1 MPHADSLQPTDPFRH
16 HTLQVIEAG
25 VRYHTDEAFR
35 RSVAEN
41 PRDALGEM
49 GMSLPDAVDVKV
61 VVNTDD
67 VAYFVLPAD
76 PNMELTDEALETV
89 AGGDTAGSASTISTF
104 STTPGSTVGTICCA
118 GTAGSA

>member
-1 MPHADSLQPTDPFRH
+1 
-16 HTLQVIEAG
+16 
-25 VRYHTDEAFR
+25 
-35 RSVAEN
+35 
-41 PRDALGEM
+41 M

-76 PNMELTDEALETV
+76 PNVELTDEALETV
-89 AGGDTAGSASTISTF
+89 AGGDTAGSAGTISTF
-104 STTPGSTVGTICCA
+104 STTPGSTVGTLCCA